1 MLIYLYL
8 LFSIWDTCLQRTVD
22 NIWRYLQMSQ
32 LRLLYVLA
40 NIKKAAEYSTIHRA
54 THNYAAQNVNMPLSR
69 ISDIHLDMSLH
80 LSIPVPYIFDIQ
92 RPLSHNQW
100 LMEDCCC
107 C

>member
-8 LFSIWDTCLQRTVD
+8 LFSIWGTCPQRTVD

-69 ISDIHLDMSLH
+69 ISDIHLDMSLY
-80 LSIPVPYIFDIQ
+80 LSIPVPIYLTSRGPSVTI
-92 RPLSHNQW
+92 SG
-100 LMEDCCC
+100 
-107 C
+107 